1 LLELKAASIA
11 RTLRRSLAVSITEV
25 LGRKISYKPLTIPQY
40 QESL

>member
-25 LGRKISYKPLTIPQY
+25 LGRKISYQPLTIPQY